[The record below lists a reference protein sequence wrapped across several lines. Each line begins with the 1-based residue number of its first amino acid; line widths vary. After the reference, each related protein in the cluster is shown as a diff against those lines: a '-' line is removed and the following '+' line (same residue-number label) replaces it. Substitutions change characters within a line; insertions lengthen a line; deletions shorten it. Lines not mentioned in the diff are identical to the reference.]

1 MCPNLLV
8 PFDVYFMS
16 LPSVL
21 DWGVAVW
28 VGIRAHV
35 FIRDN

>member
-16 LPSVL
+16 LPPVL
-21 DWGVAVW
+21 NRGVVVW
-28 VGIRAHV
+28 VGMHAHV